1 MDFSRKLLI
10 VPGSKVD
17 LSDIETGYK
26 GKLTKEE
33 AKEQT
38 AKNLARIA
46 ELQELLYSD
55 HKQSLLIVLQAM
67 DAGGKDG
74 TVKVIAGAMNPQGVR
89 VASFKA
95 PSLEEREHDF
105 LWRIHKQTPNKGEVV
120 VFNRS
125 HYEDVLIVRVHDMVP
140 EKVWKKRYDRINEFE
155 QNLTDNNTH
164 VLKFFLHI
172 SKDEQI
178 ERLKER
184 LDTPSKHWKVN
195 EGDFTEREFWDKYQ
209 DAYEDALGKCS
220 TDAAPWFAIPAD
232 KKWFR
237 DLAISTIVLEKLE
250 SLKMEYPPPTGDI
263 TAIRKKYF
271 PDDPLPGSEK
281 PAKADEKPAKKKSA
295 KKDFNPK

>member
-1 MDFSRKLLI
+1 MDYSKKHK
-10 VPGSKVD
+10 VSPGSKVD
-17 LSDIETGYK
+17 LKDIETSVK

-33 AKEQT
+33 AKLQT

-89 VASFKA
+89 VASFKS

-125 HYEDVLIVRVHDMVP
+125 HYEDVLIVRVHNMVP
-140 EKVWKKRYDRINEFE
+140 EETWKKRYARINEFE
-155 QNLTDNNTH
+155 SNLTDNNTH

-172 SKDEQI
+172 SKDEQLA
-178 ERLKER
+178 RLKDR
-184 LDTPSKHWKVN
+184 VDTPEKHWKVN
-195 EGDFTEREFWDKYQ
+195 EADFTEREFWGDYQKAYQ
-209 DAYEDALGKCS
+209 DAIGKCS
-220 TDAAPWFAIPAD
+220 TEDAPWYVIPAD
-232 KKWFR
+232 KKWYR
-237 DLAISTIVLEKLE
+237 DLAISEIVVEKLE
-250 SLKMEYPPPTGDI
+250 SLKMSYPPPTGDI
-263 TAIRKKYF
+263 KAIREKYF
-271 PDDPLPGSEK
+271 PDDDATAKATEK
-281 PAKADEKPAKKKSA
+281 PAPKKPSA
-295 KKDFNPK
+295 KGQFNPK